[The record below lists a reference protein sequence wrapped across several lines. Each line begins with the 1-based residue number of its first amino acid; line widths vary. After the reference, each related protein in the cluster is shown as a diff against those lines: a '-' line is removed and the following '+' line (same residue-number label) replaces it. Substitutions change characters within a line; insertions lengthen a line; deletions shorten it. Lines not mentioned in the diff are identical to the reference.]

1 MTRNKKIFLSA
12 VCLLIAFIL
21 WTVAI
26 SFIDVK
32 AIGPRNSEVGF
43 ATINKVVHNF
53 TGTNM
58 DLYIITDW
66 LGLIPFAFA
75 VVFGIIGLV
84 QWIKRKH
91 FLKVD
96 HSILM
101 LGGFYLVVI
110 LVYILFVTPPNDVT
124 AYSA

>member
-32 AIGPRNSEVGF
+32 DIGPRNSEVGF

-53 TGTNM
+53 ISCN
-58 DLYIITDW
+58 LII
-66 LGLIPFAFA
+66 
-75 VVFGIIGLV
+75 
-84 QWIKRKH
+84 
-91 FLKVD
+91 
-96 HSILM
+96 
-101 LGGFYLVVI
+101 
-110 LVYILFVTPPNDVT
+110 
-124 AYSA
+124 